1 MRIFVLKGPNLNML
15 GKRDPKQYGSQTW
28 DDIANLLIKSFPAH
42 QFAFFQSNHEGEII
56 EQLHEL
62 VHQPEA
68 EGFIGNFG
76 GFTHTSVAIR
86 DALDMLTIPKIEVHL
101 SNIHAREGF
110 RHTSLTAGVCKGLIS
125 GFGAHSYVLAVHA
138 LEYHNREKKA

>member
-1 MRIFVLKGPNLNML
+1 MRIFILNGPNLNML

-28 DDIANLLIKSFPAH
+28 DDISDIIIQKNPNH

-76 GFTHTSVAIR
+76 GYTHSSVAIR

-110 RHTSLTAGVCKGLIS
+110 RHTSLTAGVSNGLIS
-125 GFGAHSYVLAVHA
+125 GFGVNSYLLAVKA
-138 LEYHNREKKA
+138 LELIEQSKKG

>member
-1 MRIFVLKGPNLNML
+1 MRIFVLNGPNLNML
-15 GKRDPKQYGSQTW
+15 GKRDPTQYGSLTW
-28 DDIANLLIKSFPAH
+28 DDIAKMLIKTFPNH

-86 DALDMLTIPKIEVHL
+86 DALDMLKIPKVEVHL
-101 SNIHAREGF
+101 SNIHAREAF
-110 RHTSLTAGVCKGLIS
+110 RHTSLTAGVSNGLIS
-125 GFGAHSYVLAVHA
+125 GFGPQSYVLGVRA
-138 LEYHNREKKA
+138 LEDIYKQAKG

>member
-1 MRIFVLKGPNLNML
+1 MRIFVLNGPNLNML
-15 GKRDPKQYGSQTW
+15 GKRDPAQYGSQTW
-28 DDIANLLIKSFPAH
+28 DDIAQLLIKTFPAH

-76 GFTHTSVAIR
+76 GYTHTSVAIR
-86 DALDMLTIPKIEVHL
+86 DALDMLKIPKIEVHL
-101 SNIHAREGF
+101 SNIHAREAF
-110 RHTSLTAGVCKGLIS
+110 RHTSLTAAVCNGLIS
-125 GFGAHSYVLAVHA
+125 GFGAQSYVLGVRA
-138 LEYHNREKKA
+138 LEEIHKSNKG